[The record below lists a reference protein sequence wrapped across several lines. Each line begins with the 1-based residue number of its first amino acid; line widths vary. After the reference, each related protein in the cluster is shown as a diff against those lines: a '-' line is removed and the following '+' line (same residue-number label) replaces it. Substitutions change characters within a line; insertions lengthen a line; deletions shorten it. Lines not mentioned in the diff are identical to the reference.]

1 MSRIQQI
8 LDKAEREGNVRRLRD
23 LSAEVVASPAAP
35 PPRPAV
41 DLPPH
46 ESRSAPAHADVPAG
60 IGRGHAVSGLQ
71 LHPRLIAATSPS
83 AQQSEQYRRLRTR
96 LLHAE
101 SGSMNTVVLVTS

>member
-23 LSAEVVASPAAP
+23 FSAEVAASAATP
-35 PPRPAV
+35 PPPGV
-41 DLPPH
+41 DTPPR
-46 ESRSAPAHADVPAG
+46 ESRSAPAPAEVPAG
-60 IGRGHAVSGLQ
+60 IGRGQAVAGIQ

-83 AQQSEQYRRLRTR
+83 AQQSEQFRRLRTR

-101 SGSMNTVVLVTS
+101 SG